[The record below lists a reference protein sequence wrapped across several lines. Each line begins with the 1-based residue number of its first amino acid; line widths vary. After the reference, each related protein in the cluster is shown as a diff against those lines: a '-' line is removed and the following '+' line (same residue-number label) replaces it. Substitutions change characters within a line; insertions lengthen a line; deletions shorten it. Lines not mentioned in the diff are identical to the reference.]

1 MVGQVPVPVVS
12 TEALMNVFHP
22 HDAENL
28 DPKMVSARY
37 VSH

>member
-1 MVGQVPVPVVS
+1 MVGQVPVPAVS

-28 DPKMVSARY
+28 DTKMVSCCY
-37 VSH
+37 K